1 MSILYLAIHF
11 FLGSILDQGTKS
23 DMIFKF
29 IIILQLDLII
39 LISIIGLK

>member
-11 FLGSILDQGTKS
+11 FLSNVLDQGTKS

-29 IIILQLDLII
+29 IIILQLDI
-39 LISIIGLK
+39 LILINIIGLT